1 MKILA
6 VDDEPGIL
14 RVIRKALE
22 KEYEVVTVCRPS
34 EPLPR
39 TFGDIDLIIL
49 DVMMPGEDGYEILQ
63 RIREDATC
71 PILFLSAKALEE
83 DVVYGLAL
91 GADDYIRKPF
101 SVAELR
107 ARISAHIRRDKREN
121 ESCIRSGEIALYPA
135 SRKVKAG
142 EDEVSLTKSEF
153 DIMLLLIRNKG
164 QAFSKEQIYEKV
176 YGFEKSGDESAITE
190 HVKNLRKKLSAK
202 GYEPIETVWG
212 IGYKWK
218 KEE

>member
-34 EPLPR
+34 ESLPR
-39 TFGDIDLIIL
+39 TFGDMDLIIL

-101 SVAELR
+101 SIAELR

-121 ESCIRSGEIALYPA
+121 ESCIRSGEIALYPT

-153 DIMLLLIRNKG
+153 DIMLLLIRNQG

>member
-22 KEYEVVTVCRPS
+22 KEYEVVTVCRPH
-34 EPLPR
+34 EPLPAV
-39 TFGDIDLIIL
+39 FSDIDLIIL

-63 RIREDATC
+63 RIRGDAAC
-71 PILFLSAKALEE
+71 PIVFLTAKALEE
-83 DVVYGLAL
+83 DVIYGLAL
-91 GADDYIRKPF
+91 GADDYLRKPF

-107 ARISAHIRRDKREN
+107 ARVSAHIRRDKREN
-121 ESCIRSGEIALYPA
+121 ESCIRSGEIALYPSA
-135 SRKVKAG
+135 RMVKAG
-142 EDEVSLTKSEF
+142 GEDINLTKSEF
-153 DIMLLLIRNKG
+153 DIMLLLVRNKG
-164 QAFSKEQIYEKV
+164 QAYSKEQIYENV
-176 YGFEKSGDESAITE
+176 YGYEKSGDESAITE

-202 GYEPIETVWG
+202 GYDPIETVWG

-218 KEE
+218 KDE

>member
-22 KEYEVVTVCRPS
+22 KEYEVITVCRPS
-34 EPLPR
+34 EPLPAVYS
-39 TFGDIDLIIL
+39 DIDLIIL
-49 DVMMPGEDGYEILQ
+49 DVMMPGEDGYEILTK
-63 RIREDATC
+63 IRGDAAC
-71 PILFLSAKALEE
+71 PIIFLTAKALEE
-83 DVVYGLAL
+83 DVIYGLAL
-91 GADDYIRKPF
+91 GADDYLRKPF

-121 ESCIRSGEIALYPA
+121 ESCLRSGEIELYPA
-135 SRKVKAG
+135 ARMVKAG
-142 EDEVSLTKSEF
+142 GECINLTKSEF

-164 QAFSKEQIYEKV
+164 QAYSKEQIYENV
-176 YGFEKSGDESAITE
+176 YGYEKSGDESAITE

-202 GYEPIETVWG
+202 GYDPIETVWG

-218 KEE
+218 KDE

>member
-101 SVAELR
+101 SIAELR

-121 ESCIRSGEIALYPA
+121 ESCIRSGEIALYPT

>member
-1 MKILA
+1 MIILA

-101 SVAELR
+101 SIAELR

-121 ESCIRSGEIALYPA
+121 ESCIRSGEIALYPT

-153 DIMLLLIRNKG
+153 DIMLLLIRNNG